1 MEPDIM
7 PMYSSSPP
15 PLDDDDEASTEEDED
30 DFREFRGFCGAG
42 SDSFSFSKFTHLPPS
57 NLNQPSQTIDAAEH
71 FANSGNRISQLGDS
85 IPESHFVE
93 KSQPTSTITTGVC
106 RAHQQKEHCCN
117 REHHKSPT
125 NVLSEG
131 ETFRHS
137 TFGTNSV
144 SAPGAHSLSEET
156 GFVELSV
163 FSETQVHPW
172 CCGFTPSGT
181 AKDWEDRAESTNREE
196 CLKTKQQTVTGS
208 ELRSVAGERVRD
220 RTIIHHCEQGDTGF
234 THPPQDHHL
243 KAPASLSCPSEVLDS
258 GNEDLEDLR
267 SEDRTPSLSHLK
279 KAPELVVGKSDEE
292 KEVEIDSEEIE
303 HSASPLNNTVS
314 ESSNEDFA
322 SFCDAV
328 SPDGLEDLGY
338 FVQTI
343 DNPLPPAPEKKEV
356 VSGYIREETEIQL
369 EEERE
374 NIRDAG
380 ISPSQLKAS
389 LEESRIQG
397 EEECSADLNQNQR
410 EVGDKDLDQAQDSGV
425 REWAQSGL
433 PPSDSF
439 ADFCSAPSDQEE
451 CLEGEAGGD
460 WVAFGVMGAPTEL
473 VATWADFG
481 DLGSSA
487 GQKENETEDKICQR
501 DTAAKRE
508 QASFSRQL
516 HRLLQESFHA
526 VKIQQEKEEEVCV
539 PSLGALLQH
548 HDTQPED
555 GEKKQGEEKPHYA
568 AHWVPRGVWR
578 QPCEVHDAFGLK
590 FQWGGSHSNRILL
603 HCLGMDT
610 RNILFTGE
618 TKQPVIVPA
627 FAANLG
633 MLEPTKESVKAAGQ
647 TAETAQ
653 VLPGS
658 QETRRA
664 LSSDSAQA
672 SFLTSQCDRSSSGL
686 SNPQDASRGTFV
698 LNLDY
703 FGPVED
709 CGSSSSSSRSSSPP
723 PGVDRELYELTT
735 AKLEP
740 RINSCHLEETF
751 NRLMSSM
758 EITST
763 ATSNREPQ
771 QDKDL
776 SAEAAAV
783 VCEVPDLSFMRA
795 KVLMFPSILIP
806 PEGYSTALK

>member
-15 PLDDDDEASTEEDED
+15 PLDDEDEASTEEDED

-42 SDSFSFSKFTHLPPS
+42 SDSFSFPKFTHLPPS
-57 NLNQPSQTIDAAEH
+57 DLNQPSQAAAEH

-85 IPESHFVE
+85 IPESHSVE

-106 RAHQQKEHCCN
+106 RAHQQKEQCCN
-117 REHHKSPT
+117 REHHKSLS

-144 SAPGAHSLSEET
+144 SAPGAHSLSEEP

-181 AKDWEDRAESTNREE
+181 AKDWGDRAESTNREE
-196 CLKTKQQTVTGS
+196 CLKTKQQTVTDC

-220 RTIIHHCEQGDTGF
+220 RTIIHHCEQRDTGF
-234 THPPQDHHL
+234 THPPQDHRL
-243 KAPASLSCPSEVLDS
+243 KAPASLSFPSEVLDS
-258 GNEDLEDLR
+258 GDEDLEDLR
-267 SEDRTPSLSHLK
+267 SEDRTPSLSQSIHLK

-303 HSASPLNNTVS
+303 QSASPLNNTVS
-314 ESSNEDFA
+314 ESSSEDFA

-328 SPDGLEDLGY
+328 SPVGVEDFGD

-343 DNPLPPAPEKKEV
+343 DTPLPPAPEKKEV
-356 VSGYIREETEIQL
+356 VSGYLREETEIQL

-380 ISPSQLKAS
+380 ISPSQLNAS

-425 REWAQSGL
+425 REWAQIGL

-460 WVAFGVMGAPTEL
+460 WVAFDVMGAPTEF

-481 DLGSSA
+481 DPGSSA
-487 GQKENETEDKICQR
+487 GQKEDETEDKICQR

-516 HRLLQESFHA
+516 HRLLQDCFHA
-526 VKIQQEKEEEVCV
+526 VKIQQEKEEEEEEDVCV

-548 HDTQPED
+548 HDAQPED
-555 GEKKQGEEKPHYA
+555 GEKQQEEEEPHYA

-610 RNILFTGE
+610 RNILFTGQ
-618 TKQPVIVPA
+618 TKQPVIVPV

-664 LSSDSAQA
+664 LFSDSAQA
-672 SFLTSQCDRSSSGL
+672 SFLTSQCDRTSSGL
-686 SNPQDASRGTFV
+686 SNPQG
-698 LNLDY
+698 
-703 FGPVED
+703 
-709 CGSSSSSSRSSSPP
+709 
-723 PGVDRELYELTT
+723 GVDRELYELTT

-740 RINSCHLEETF
+740 RINSSHLEETF
-751 NRLMSSM
+751 NRLMTSM